1 MTRAIF
7 LTVILFSV
15 VQTAMSQEA
24 KLGLAERRAI
34 KEYQDKKFPSVEKSI
49 HDAAHYDV
57 KLDVQWEKIAR
68 VGEADRYMLDEYWGQ
83 TIFQPLTAAL
93 KSVASDDMGRDALKK
108 ALKKI
113 VVTYNPDT
121 APASNW
127 PNGLTF
133 EKGTL
138 TINFA
143 PYSNVGDETSS
154 NFKERVKAIK
164 DLLESKL

>member
-1 MTRAIF
+1 
-7 LTVILFSV
+7 
-15 VQTAMSQEA
+15 
-24 KLGLAERRAI
+24 
-34 KEYQDKKFPSVEKSI
+34 
-49 HDAAHYDV
+49 
-57 KLDVQWEKIAR
+57 VQWEKIAR